1 MPQKYKKNNSKLA
14 FVHIFKFYLFQE
26 IFVFLPF
33 GLINSANLFK
43 TISYIYNMNTSRKI
57 TQDLWY
63 IGASDRRLAL
73 FENMMPVPRGT
84 SYNSY
89 VLLDDKTVLLDTA
102 DQAVSAQFVENLTA
116 LMNGRTLDYVIIH
129 HVEPDHLASLQ
140 EVLIRWP
147 NAVIVCSLQAS
158 RMMKQFMNISES
170 VQFQVVKEGDT
181 LNTGK
186 HTLNFVGAQMVH
198 WPEVLVS
205 YDTIDKVLFSAD
217 AFGTFGALGGSLY
230 ADELNFD
237 REWMYEARR
246 YYTNIVGKYGMQVQN
261 LLKKAATLDIAMIC
275 PLHGPIWRKDFGKF
289 IEKYD
294 KWSRYEPEDKE
305 VLVIY
310 GSMYGHTESVATVL
324 SGLLA
329 DKGCRNVQ
337 MYDVSATHVS
347 YLVSESFRCSHIVLV
362 APTYNGGLYPPMEN
376 YLLDIKAH
384 LLQNRTFTVIENGSW
399 APVSGNAVKAILG
412 EMKNTTVLE
421 PAITFK
427 SAMKEEQRAELEA
440 LADAII
446 GSLK

>member
-347 YLVSESFRCSHIVLV
+347 YLVSDSFRCSHIVLV

>member
-1 MPQKYKKNNSKLA
+1 
-14 FVHIFKFYLFQE
+14 
-26 IFVFLPF
+26 
-33 GLINSANLFK
+33 
-43 TISYIYNMNTSRKI
+43 
-57 TQDLWY
+57 
-63 IGASDRRLAL
+63 
-73 FENMMPVPRGT
+73 
-84 SYNSY
+84 
-89 VLLDDKTVLLDTA
+89 
-102 DQAVSAQFVENLTA
+102 
-116 LMNGRTLDYVIIH
+116 
-129 HVEPDHLASLQ
+129 VEPDHLASLT
-140 EVLIRWP
+140 EVLVRWP

-158 RMMKQFMNISES
+158 RFMKQFMDIPEQ
-170 VQFQVVKEGDT
+170 VQFQIVKEGDS

-205 YDTIDKVLFSAD
+205 YDSTDKVLFSAD
-217 AFGTFGALGGSLY
+217 AFGTFGALNGNLY
-230 ADELNFD
+230 ADEVNFD

-324 SGLLA
+324 SGMLA
-329 DKGCRNVQ
+329 DKGCRNVR

-421 PAITFK
+421 PAITFN
-427 SAMKEEQRAELEA
+427 SAMKEAQRAELET
-440 LADAII
+440 LANAIVE
-446 GSLK
+446 SVL

>member
-1 MPQKYKKNNSKLA
+1 
-14 FVHIFKFYLFQE
+14 
-26 IFVFLPF
+26 
-33 GLINSANLFK
+33 
-43 TISYIYNMNTSRKI
+43 MNTSRQI
-57 TQDLWY
+57 SSDLWY

-73 FENMMPVPRGT
+73 FENMMPIPSGT

-89 VLLDDKTVLLDTA
+89 VFTDEKTVLLDTV
-102 DQAVSAQFVENLTA
+102 DQAVSAQFIENLMA
-116 LMNGRTLDYVIIH
+116 VLNGRALDFVVVH

-140 EVLIRWP
+140 EVLVRWP
-147 NAVIVCSLQAS
+147 NAVIVCSMQAS
-158 RMMKQFMNISES
+158 RFMKQFMDIPEHI
-170 VQFQVVKEGDT
+170 QFQIVKEGDS

-205 YDTIDKVLFSAD
+205 YDATDKVLFSAD
-217 AFGTFGALGGSLY
+217 AFGTFGALNGNLY
-230 ADELNFD
+230 ADEVNFD

-261 LLKKAATLDIAMIC
+261 LLKKAATLDIAMVC
-275 PLHGPIWRKDFGKF
+275 PLHGPIWRKDFDKF
-289 IEKYD
+289 VEKYD

-305 VLVIY
+305 VVVIY

-324 SGLLA
+324 AGMLA
-329 DKGCRNVQ
+329 DKGCRNVR
-337 MYDVSATHVS
+337 MYDAAATHVS
-347 YLVSESFRCSHIVLV
+347 YLVSDSFRCRHIVLV

-384 LLQNRTFTVIENGSW
+384 LLQNRTFTIIENGSW
-399 APVSGNAVKAILG
+399 APVSGNAMKAILS

-427 SAMKEEQRAELEA
+427 SAMKETQKAELEA
-440 LADAII
+440 LADAIVA
-446 GSLK
+446 SLR